1 MIKLFNYYT
10 EDEKNKA
17 IVKNEVSID
26 EALFKSGTLSKAIDT
41 KKQTYENLSS
51 RDNISDPKYDIY
63 CARREIWQDLMSSY
77 LDIRNFMAGEIVSQE
92 NFFKIYNQLSMSTV
106 ENSNEQIKKL
116 ELLAQEIVHQFSDTL
131 NKGIGAAKPEYIE
144 ETAKRLKHIYYGERK
159 LVAFDQEAE
168 KYSQMLFNCISI
180 KPVATYPIDGVNEL
194 KSFFGLDSNEP
205 NYYES
210 DKIRKIGTFK
220 GQY

>member
-10 EDEKNKA
+10 EDEENKM
-17 IVKNEVSID
+17 IIKNEVSID
-26 EALFKSGTLSKAIDT
+26 EALFTNGTFYNVMYTIKEEYESLSR
-41 KKQTYENLSS
+41 N
-51 RDNISDPKYDIY
+51 NISDPKYDIY

-106 ENSNEQIKKL
+106 ESSNEQIKEL
-116 ELLAQEIVHQFSDTL
+116 ELQAQEIVHQFSDTL